1 MAQLQ
6 SSDRRCLK
14 HFSWRKFSKR
24 DSRRCRKQKVRFGRK
39 RNTHVDRCPQ
49 WWGTLGLPPVTPT
62 LARELN
68 PPELSWWGRS
78 TSIRKRWGIN
88 HPCVRDTL
96 VRDTYSTITLIRCF
110 ISVARNRGN
119 RFCSPRHAIFFFLP
133 LTLST
138 VDRAIFFPRRNPSD
152 DASFGILERLI
163 EIRRWK
169 IFGASFLFDRTLF
182 EEFAARLASSL
193 MLDSGFIFIYIYIRY
208 CFRLEAN
215 LG

>member
-152 DASFGILERLI
+152 DASFGIDI
-163 EIRRWK
+163 GEIDRNSSVEDFWSK
-169 IFGASFLFDRTLF
+169 LSFRSNSFRGICRS
-182 EEFAARLASSL
+182 ARVVVDA
-193 MLDSGFIFIYIYIRY
+193 
-208 CFRLEAN
+208 
-215 LG
+215 